1 MAARQNYYAEE
12 DGSETNS
19 TSTYAAKHS
28 LTFTP
33 DASSDYLII
42 ASSRINGDS
51 AAGGCQMRLQNTT
64 SASTLSESVFD
75 TQQDVT
81 DIMNDFML
89 DVETFGASPA
99 SQTYEVQFANQSGG
113 TATASD
119 TKICAL
125 KLHADD
131 EFVSND
137 AETTT
142 TSTTFIVASTLTFT
156 PASTGDYLIIATAE
170 LDLSVTNNQ
179 IEVKLVHSAVDY
191 GFMSHRP
198 VTSTNWNPWST
209 IVRLNLT
216 NSSKTFEIQYRAG
229 SGTAG
234 IRNRRIVAIRLD
246 TLDNNYYGESRTEAD
261 TTSSTYQDKATL
273 TATPVAVDHLLI
285 ACSIGAGSANSA
297 DYGHKFI
304 EGSTTLGGEV
314 EREAYQNNT
323 ALDFMSNGWVI
334 RRSLAASSTT
344 WKTQFRSVNGTA
356 TSRISESAIAILQLD
371 ATPAGGAVVPMLMLM
386 GVGT

>member
-1 MAARQNYYAEE
+1 MAARQNYYSEE

-19 TSTYAAKHS
+19 TGTYAAKHS

-51 AAGGCQMRLQNTT
+51 VVGGCQMRLQNTT
-64 SASTLSESVFD
+64 SATTLSESVWA
-75 TQQDVT
+75 TQGDAT

-89 DVETFGASPA
+89 DVETFGASPS
-99 SQTYEVQFANQSGG
+99 SQTYEVQFRNESGG
-113 TATASD
+113 IATASD

-131 EFVSND
+131 EFVSDD

-142 TSTTFIVASTLTFT
+142 TSTSFVVASTLTFT
-156 PASTGDYLIIATAE
+156 PESTGDYLIIATAE
-170 LDLSVTNNQ
+170 IDLSVTNNQ
-179 IEVKLVHSAVDY
+179 IEVKLVHSATDY
-191 GFMSHRP
+191 GFMSHRAQD
-198 VTSTNWNPWST
+198 VNNWNPWAT

-216 NSSKTFEIQYRAG
+216 NSSKTFEIQFRAG
-229 SGTAG
+229 AGTAG
-234 IRNRRIVAIRLD
+234 VRNRRIVAIRLD
-246 TLDNNYYGESRTEAD
+246 TLDNNYYGESRAESD

-273 TATPVAVDHLLI
+273 TATPVAVNHLLI
-285 ACSIGAGSANSA
+285 ACSIGAGSSSTA

-314 EREAYQNNT
+314 EREAYQNN
-323 ALDFMSNGWVI
+323 AAFDFMSNGWVV

-344 WKTQFRSVNGTA
+344 WKTQFRSVGGTA

-371 ATPAGGAVVPMLMLM
+371 ATPAGGAPVPMLMLM
-386 GVGT
+386 GVGI